1 MRASVVRAEH
11 IVVTGAAG
19 AIGRALALAL
29 AVERPEARLS
39 LVDLASCDEG
49 DPVWQGR
56 ARAFVCDLATVDA
69 VPQVLRA
76 SEDANGPVTGLIN
89 CAGIMDVRRMD
100 RTPWAVAEK
109 VLSVDLVAPLR
120 LMHAVLPA
128 MVQAK
133 QGFVVNVSSMAG
145 RVPLRGCA
153 FYGAAKAGL
162 AMASE
167 IAHAEFAAPGVHVL
181 TVYPGPVTSALER
194 GARAQYAP
202 SVLAR
207 AMPTGHP
214 AALAQAVVHALR
226 RKARRVVYPSA
237 YVLGFHALHAAT
249 RLALAAGPAAAQ

>member
-1 MRASVVRAEH
+1 VRAEH

-19 AIGRALALAL
+19 AIGRALAQAL
-29 AVERPEARLS
+29 AADRPGSRFS
-39 LVDLASCDEG
+39 LVDVAPCDDA

-56 ARAFVCDLATVDA
+56 ARAFVFDLAAADDVA
-69 VPQVLRA
+69 QVLRLA
-76 SEDANGPVTGLIN
+76 EDAHGPVTGLIN

-100 RTPWAVAEK
+100 RTPWSVAEK
-109 VLSVDLVAPLR
+109 ILSVDLAAPLR

-128 MVQAK
+128 MVQEK
-133 QGFVVNVSSMAG
+133 HGFVVNVSSMAG

-167 IAHAEFAAPGVHVL
+167 IAHAEFAELGVHVL
-181 TVYPGPVTSALER
+181 TVYPGPVASALER

-214 AALAQAVVHALR
+214 GALAQAVMHALR
-226 RKARRVVYPSA
+226 RKARRVVFPSA
-237 YVLGFHALHAAT
+237 YALGFHALHAAT
-249 RLALAAGPAAAQ
+249 RFALAAGPAPAQ

>member
-1 MRASVVRAEH
+1 MKAEH

-29 AVERPEARLS
+29 AAERPAARLS
-39 LVDLASCDEG
+39 LVDLAPCDDA
-49 DPVWQGR
+49 DPAWQGR
-56 ARAFVCDLATVDA
+56 ARAFVCDLANADA
-69 VPQVLRA
+69 VPQVLGSA
-76 SEDANGPVTGLIN
+76 QDAYGPVTGLIN

-109 VLSVDLVAPLR
+109 ILSVDLAAPLR
-120 LMHAVLPA
+120 LMHAALPA
-128 MVQAK
+128 MVGAK
-133 QGFVVNVSSMAG
+133 HGFVVNVSSMAG

-167 IAHAEFAAPGVHVL
+167 IAHAEFAGQGVHVL

-194 GARAQYAP
+194 GARAQYVP

-207 AMPTGHP
+207 ALPTGHP
-214 AALAQAVVHALR
+214 TALAQAVVQALR
-226 RKARRVVYPSA
+226 RKARRLVYPSA
-237 YVLGFHALHAAT
+237 YALGFHALHAAT
-249 RLALAAGPAAAQ
+249 RFALAAGPAPAQ